1 MVNVSRLIHLSDY
14 FLCLSLCHAETFHAV
29 FHPVL
34 IRCIDEYM
42 HAVLTLPQN
51 VVGAAP
57 YHNAGLFIRQ
67 LPYDTDLI
75 FKDLILFVVFSHA
88 KPDAR
93 PF

>member
-1 MVNVSRLIHLSDY
+1 
-14 FLCLSLCHAETFHAV
+14 
-29 FHPVL
+29 
-34 IRCIDEYM
+34 M
-42 HAVLTLPQN
+42 HAVLTLPLN
-51 VVGAAP
+51 IVGATP